1 MTQPLPLMNR
11 KTVLIVDDEPA
22 IRDMLKVAL
31 EMADF
36 QCIEAKN
43 AQEAHVLVTD
53 NPPDLVLLDWMMPG
67 ISGIEL
73 LRRWRKNEETANLPV
88 IMLTAKAEEDN
99 AIRGLDV
106 GADDY
111 ITKPFSPRE
120 LASRIKALIR
130 RSVPKAS
137 TDDLVA
143 GELHLDTIGHT
154 VSIKGKP
161 LSLGPTEYRILEF
174 FMHNPNRAY
183 TREQLLN
190 NVWGANVYIDERT
203 IDVHIRRLR
212 KALSIDDHGY
222 ENIIQ
227 TVRGFG
233 YRFSVEAL
241 IKSTD

>member
-1 MTQPLPLMNR
+1 MNR

-31 EMADF
+31 EMADLE
-36 QCIEAKN
+36 CIEARN
-43 AQEAHVLVTD
+43 AYEAQIIVTD
-53 NPPDLVLLDWMMPG
+53 NPPDLVLLDWMMPDM
-67 ISGIEL
+67 SGIEL
-73 LRRWRKNEETANLPV
+73 LRRWRKNEETINLPV

-99 AIRGLDV
+99 TIRGLDV

-130 RSVPKAS
+130 RSMPTQA
-137 TDDLVA
+137 DDQLVA
-143 GELHLDTIGHT
+143 GDLTLNTLGHM
-154 VSIKGKP
+154 VSIKGQNIP
-161 LSLGPTEYRILEF
+161 LGPTEYRMLEF
-174 FMHNPNRAY
+174 FMNNPNRAY

-190 NVWGANVYIDERT
+190 KIWGANVYIDERT

-212 KALSIDDHGY
+212 KALSIDGY
-222 ENIIQ
+222 ENVIQ

-233 YRFSVEAL
+233 YRFSEEAL
-241 IKSTD
+241 VKSKD

>member
-1 MTQPLPLMNR
+1 MNR

-36 QCIEAKN
+36 HCIEATN
-43 AQEAHVLVTD
+43 AHEAQIIVTD

-73 LRRWRKNEETANLPV
+73 LRRWRKDEETANLPV

-130 RSVPKAS
+130 RSIPKAS
-137 TDDLVA
+137 QDHLIA
-143 GELHLDTIGHT
+143 GELHLDTISHIF
-154 VSIKGKP
+154 SIKGKP
-161 LSLGPTEYRILEF
+161 LSLGPTEYRILEL
-174 FMHNPNRAY
+174 FMRNPNRAY

-212 KALSIDDHGY
+212 KALSIDNHGY